1 MSDTPGASSNHP
13 ETVVTPADSRIGG
26 KKVDAPAT
34 SRVLLVGYGILA
46 GIFLLYA
53 IGWAL
58 GLSRQTP
65 ISGLPPASALSQFMT
80 IITAG
85 LAIASGPL
93 WFASVYILTRKNR
106 TPVKLAWQVLGVIL
120 LVPWV
125 FIVPPLGSGVN

>member
-1 MSDTPGASSNHP
+1 MSETAGATPNKPVIP
-13 ETVVTPADSRIGG
+13 EVPAAESGS
-26 KKVDAPAT
+26 T

-46 GIFLLYA
+46 GIFVLYA

-58 GLSRQTP
+58 GLSRQTHFDRP
-65 ISGLPPASALSQFMT
+65 TASALSQFMT
-80 IITAG
+80 ILTSG

-106 TPVKLAWQVLGVIL
+106 TFVKLAWQVLGVIL

-125 FIVPPLGSGVN
+125 FIVPPIGSGVMN

>member
-1 MSDTPGASSNHP
+1 MSETAGATPKKP
-13 ETVVTPADSRIGG
+13 VIPA
-26 KKVDAPAT
+26 VPAAEGSTT

-46 GIFLLYA
+46 GIFVLYA

-58 GLSRQTP
+58 GLSRQTHIDRP
-65 ISGLPPASALSQFMT
+65 EASALSQFMT
-80 IITAG
+80 ILTSG

-106 TPVKLAWQVLGVIL
+106 TPVKLAWQVLGVVL

-125 FIVPPLGSGVN
+125 FIVPPIGSGGFN